1 MGGVDVMFVALWPGV
16 GTAGG
21 LMAGV
26 AGLGLGVP
34 GGLVGDVVP
43 LVVGDAVVCVAVDV
57 ADVGELGWPAVVCA
71 NALSENA
78 APHASASNLAF

>member
-1 MGGVDVMFVALWPGV
+1 MFVALWPGG

-26 AGLGLGVP
+26 AGLGFGVP
-34 GGLVGDVVP
+34 GGLVGDP
-43 LVVGDAVVCVAVDV
+43 LVVGVAVVGVAVDV
-57 ADVGELGWPAVVCA
+57 ADVVELGCPAVVCA
-71 NALSENA
+71 NALSENV